1 MLSAVSLCQCRL
13 QFGRPLA
20 RNQLVQKKLAD
31 MLSELALAQQAA
43 LHVGRLHD
51 EGLSVSLSIII
62 IFIIIV
68 NHHLHL

>member
-1 MLSAVSLCQCRL
+1 
-13 QFGRPLA
+13 
-20 RNQLVQKKLAD
+20 